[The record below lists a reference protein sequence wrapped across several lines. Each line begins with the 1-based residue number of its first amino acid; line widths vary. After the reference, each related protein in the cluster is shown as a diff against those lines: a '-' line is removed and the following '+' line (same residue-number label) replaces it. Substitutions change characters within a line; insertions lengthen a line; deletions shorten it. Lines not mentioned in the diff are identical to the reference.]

1 MSKANDKPKEPKAG
15 VFTYRYDK
23 PARGPMKAGF
33 FVLLPMVIG
42 LAVWS
47 FVAPLNAAAIANGEV
62 VLTHERKVVQHL
74 EGGIVEEI
82 MVSEGARIEKGAAIL
97 AIRDVGQRARLDT
110 LSDQLAAARA
120 LHMRLVAERDG
131 REAIDFAGLGDG
143 IELPADKLRNY
154 QAVQEHLF
162 ETRRTSLLTKIDL
175 IDQRKL
181 AAEEEIRGFTHQLKG
196 VNEQTRLGREEVTT
210 LRDLYQRQLATMGR
224 MMEMER
230 RIAELEGEAGGIE
243 ANIARLKQSIVAA
256 DIEVIDLKTEIRNV
270 VLDELEETELR
281 LQELTHQLRE
291 TLDEVARTLVRA
303 PSSGRVL
310 DLQVH
315 TEGAVV
321 QPGERLLDIVPED
334 DRLIVEAR
342 LNPNDIDLVTEGTEA
357 KLILTAYKAKKVPKL
372 DGEVINV
379 TGDILTDETTG
390 ERYFLARVL
399 VDDSVLDDLKAD
411 VSLSPGMP
419 VQVFFI
425 AGGRTVADYLLS
437 PVVDATYRA
446 FREE

>member
-1 MSKANDKPKEPKAG
+1 MSTANDKAKEPKAG

-23 PARGPMKAGF
+23 PARGPMIAGF
-33 FVLLPMVIG
+33 FVLLPMVVG

-131 REAIDFAGLGDG
+131 RETIDFAGLGDG
-143 IELPADKLRNY
+143 IELPADKLATY
-154 QAVQEHLF
+154 QAVQENLF